1 MAKTNAVECLKN
13 KEFTECSNFCEGD
26 YLQKESRQRIVTSS
40 ACCSIYFR
48 NRNRI
53 VWSRFRLLCFCY
65 GSNSGVGSYTS
76 IISWAANQIPI
87 VNACNSCLSE
97 ISASAFFKLF
107 EQSLLLFC
115 ECGSEFRFKPHNGF
129 EKFAF
134 VCSVWNGVFVR
145 INVAVI
151 QIFKCVHGFH
161 PFPSQTPY
169 HSPCRKSSTFQNKND
184 FLQNRL
190 FFRRKSDII
199 IRYIMSKEDLTMAN
213 GNATIIVGSAR
224 LGSAGA

>member
-1 MAKTNAVECLKN
+1 MFKFLRGGLLAKRKQAKDCDILCL
-13 KEFTECSNFCEGD
+13 
-26 YLQKESRQRIVTSS
+26 LQSTFSKQKQDRAIPFP
-40 ACCSIYFR
+40 I
-48 NRNRI
+48 I
-53 VWSRFRLLCFCY
+53 LLCY

-76 IISWAANQIPI
+76 IISRAANQIPI
-87 VNACNSCLSE
+87 VNACSSCLSE

-115 ECGSEFRFKPHNGF
+115 ESGSEFRFKPHNGF

-134 VCSVWNGVFVR
+134 VRAVGYGVFVW

-169 HSPCRKSSTFQNKND
+169 HSRFRESSTFQNKKAATVSD
-184 FLQNRL
+184 S
-190 FFRRKSDII
+190 RRVS
-199 IRYIMSKEDLTMAN
+199 
-213 GNATIIVGSAR
+213 
-224 LGSAGA
+224 